1 MAEVSQEVAGIL
13 PILPLLLAGRL
24 GLTVSRYFRSSYTI
38 RTEGYACDEEL
49 DKVIPTREDNYLDE
63 IDRHW
68 IQHTE
73 DYDTRNKHYND
84 EDHGGYAINMGSFDI
99 EGALERPRLMED
111 GNESLMSMG
120 MQTTN
125 VGSKGTEGASMI
137 TDETEVSTVTT
148 DTLDENE
155 KLKDMLAKHQDTI
168 PKEVLE
174 YLIKTG
180 TPPQNGRGVK

>member
-13 PILPLLLAGRL
+13 PILPLLLAGKL

-38 RTEGYACDEEL
+38 GTEGYACDEEL

-63 IDRHW
+63 IDRYW

-73 DYDTRNKHYND
+73 DYDTSNKHYND
-84 EDHGGYAINMGSFDI
+84 ENHGGYAINMGSFDI

-125 VGSKGTEGASMI
+125 MGSKCTEGASMI

-168 PKEVLE
+168 PKEVFE
-174 YLIKTG
+174 YLIKIG
-180 TPPQNGRGVK
+180 NPPQNWRGVK